1 MLLDRLAMRL
11 TLLSTV
17 FRPKVPVE
25 ELGQKRDFGRFACG
39 GGETQ
44 WTVVTSWTRN
54 VLPLTGFCPSA
65 VGLFPSTFFIN
76 RDPLGQPMGGLVDQG
91 QLG

>member
-1 MLLDRLAMRL
+1 MLLDRLVMRL

-25 ELGQKRDFGRFACG
+25 ELGQKRDFGHFACG

-44 WTVVTSWTRN
+44 WTVIT
-54 VLPLTGFCPSA
+54 
-65 VGLFPSTFFIN
+65 
-76 RDPLGQPMGGLVDQG
+76 GQPRAKDPHYSC
-91 QLG
+91 